1 VGAILAVDAVGY
13 SRLMGRDEEATLRR
27 LHNYRGLIQSLAT
40 KHGGRVFGVAGDS
53 EMAIF
58 AEAGDAVRCAL
69 EIQEEIEK
77 RDAIL
82 PKDSHMPVRIGINF
96 GQVIVEDDSVFGDDV
111 NIAARLETF
120 AEAGEVC
127 VSGAVFDRVKET
139 SDWGFD
145 SFGEERFKNISHP
158 VRVYRVRTDPEAI
171 GQVIPAKRR
180 RPKPGRI
187 WRAAAAASLIALLGA
202 TGWGVMVQVEKRR
215 AEAEAASVIADAQ
228 SSVAT
233 AEAQIQRL
241 LDNLRQSEK
250 RATDE
255 RERVEALLASL
266 QEIRSQADHKE
277 QAALRQ
283 ADEAQDLLTL
293 LQASEARAE
302 VERKHAETLLAALQE
317 AEDQVM
323 AAREAAEQ
331 ERQARQDA
339 ERRAADQELMES
351 LLASWR
357 VAERQAAEERART
370 QALLTALQDAEA
382 RAEAERQASLDVES
396 REVIQI
402 QA

>member
-1 VGAILAVDAVGY
+1 MDGRQKDHFEGAILAVDAVGY
-13 SRLMGRDEEATLRR
+13 SRLMGKDEEATLRR

-58 AEAGDAVRCAL
+58 AEAGDAVCCAL
-69 EIQEEIEK
+69 EIQEAIAD
-77 RDAIL
+77 RDALL
-82 PKDSHMPVRIGINF
+82 PKGSQMPVRIGINY
-96 GQVIVEDDSVFGDDV
+96 GHVIVEDDSFFGDDINV
-111 NIAARLETF
+111 AARLESF

-127 VSGAVFDRVKET
+127 ISGAVFDHVKEANA
-139 SDWGFD
+139 WGFD
-145 SFGEERFKNISHP
+145 SFGEERFKNIAHP
-158 VRVYRVRTDPEAI
+158 VRVYRVRTDPELL

-187 WRAAAAASLIALLGA
+187 WRTAAAASLIALLGA
-202 TGWGVMVQVEKRR
+202 TGWGAKVQVEKRR
-215 AEAEAASVIADAQ
+215 AEVEAASVIAEAQ

-233 AEAQIQRL
+233 AEAKMVRL
-241 LDNLRQSEK
+241 LDNLRESET

-266 QEIRSQADHKE
+266 QEIRSQADRDE
-277 QAALRQ
+277 QAALQQ
-283 ADEAQDLLTL
+283 ADEAQDLLAL

-302 VERKHAETLLAALQE
+302 VEQERAETLLAALRA

-339 ERRAADQELMES
+339 ERRAADRTLMES

-357 VAERQAAEERART
+357 VAERQAPEERAR
-370 QALLTALQDAEA
+370 
-382 RAEAERQASLDVES
+382 RVK
-396 REVIQI
+396 
-402 QA
+402 